1 MPFLALA
8 GGVCLLYFGISGKG
22 KAFKS
27 KIGTPLMGRE
37 AKVVKI
43 TYIGVGAVL
52 LAVAVVSGIDLY
64 AAV

>member
-8 GGVCLLYFGISGKG
+8 GGLCLLYFGFSGKG

-27 KIGTPLMGRE
+27 KIGTPLTGRE

-52 LAVAVVSGIDLY
+52 LVVALVSGIDLFT
-64 AAV
+64 AV